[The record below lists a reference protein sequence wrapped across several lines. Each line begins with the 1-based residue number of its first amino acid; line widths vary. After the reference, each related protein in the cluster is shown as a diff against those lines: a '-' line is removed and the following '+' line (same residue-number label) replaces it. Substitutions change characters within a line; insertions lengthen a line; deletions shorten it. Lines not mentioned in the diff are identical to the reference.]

1 MERVEDLEGRLN
13 REVTDLQE
21 TINEL
26 ELDKKGLVR
35 QLDDAAEKLEVAKKS
50 SQSNDK
56 NAVAQAAADT
66 KLQISRIQQQ
76 FKEEKQTIEVNYKRM
91 IINLESDANMK
102 QGIFKDMTQQLQKV
116 QEENT
121 QLSSEIEIIRAKEQK
136 VSAELA
142 KKDADFGSMGASLA
156 IQAQEKAM
164 LKMEA
169 GQLRGEL

>member
-35 QLDDAAEKLEVAKKS
+35 QLDDAAEKLEVAKRS

-102 QGIFKDMTQQLQKV
+102 QGIFQDMTQQLQKV

>member
-35 QLDDAAEKLEVAKKS
+35 QLDDAAEKLEAAKRS

-76 FKEEKQTIEVNYKRM
+76 FKEEKQTIEMNYKRM

-102 QGIFKDMTQQLQKV
+102 QGIF
-116 QEENT
+116 
-121 QLSSEIEIIRAKEQK
+121 
-136 VSAELA
+136 
-142 KKDADFGSMGASLA
+142 
-156 IQAQEKAM
+156 
-164 LKMEA
+164 
-169 GQLRGEL
+169 

>member
-35 QLDDAAEKLEVAKKS
+35 QLDDAAEKLEVAKRS

-76 FKEEKQTIEVNYKRM
+76 FKEEKQTMEVNYKRM

-102 QGIFKDMTQQLQKV
+102 QGIFQDMTQQLQKV

-164 LKMEA
+164 LKMEV

>member
-35 QLDDAAEKLEVAKKS
+35 QLDDAAEKLEVAKRS

-76 FKEEKQTIEVNYKRM
+76 FKEEKQTMEVNYKRI

-102 QGIFKDMTQQLQKV
+102 QGIFQDMTQQLQKV

-164 LKMEA
+164 LKMEV

>member
-35 QLDDAAEKLEVAKKS
+35 QLDDAAEKLEVAKRS

-102 QGIFKDMTQQLQKV
+102 QGIFQDMTQQLQKV

-164 LKMEA
+164 LKMEV

>member
-1 MERVEDLEGRLN
+1 
-13 REVTDLQE
+13 
-21 TINEL
+21 
-26 ELDKKGLVR
+26 
-35 QLDDAAEKLEVAKKS
+35 
-50 SQSNDK
+50 
-56 NAVAQAAADT
+56 
-66 KLQISRIQQQ
+66 
-76 FKEEKQTIEVNYKRM
+76 
-91 IINLESDANMK
+91 
-102 QGIFKDMTQQLQKV
+102 MTQQLQKV

-164 LKMEA
+164 LKMEV